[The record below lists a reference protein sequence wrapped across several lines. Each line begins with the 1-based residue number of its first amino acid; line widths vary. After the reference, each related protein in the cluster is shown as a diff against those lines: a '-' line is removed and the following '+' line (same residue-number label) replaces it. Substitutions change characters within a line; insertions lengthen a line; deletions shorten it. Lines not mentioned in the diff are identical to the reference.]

1 VTDPNRTESDVDA
14 DATAWRPGWVG
25 VTLAAIVLVF
35 AGAVGGWL
43 VARDDAPSFN
53 DADVGFLDDMVQH
66 HSGALTLGFEYLQA
80 RGDGPMGHYAREI
93 VVEQSQEVAQ
103 MNSLLA
109 EVDDHETIG
118 DGVSM
123 EWMGRPIRT
132 QRMPGLA
139 TAAQLDELGA
149 ARELTAD
156 DLFSEL
162 MIRHHAA
169 GVAMADEA
177 VALGTNTTVARLA
190 RAMARVQRQE
200 MAAMN
205 AERATLGLPAVST
218 DPPMSHG

>member
-1 VTDPNRTESDVDA
+1 MTDPNRAESDVG
-14 DATAWRPGWVG
+14 ATAWRPGSVG
-25 VTLAAIVLVF
+25 LTLAALVLVF

-66 HSGALTLGFEYLQA
+66 HSGAITLGFEYLQA

-93 VVEQSQEVAQ
+93 VIEQSQEVAQ
-103 MNSLLA
+103 MNALLS

-123 EWMGRPIRT
+123 EWMGHPIRT

-139 TAAQLDELGA
+139 TTDQITQLGA
-149 ARELTAD
+149 ARELAAD

-177 VALGTNTTVARLA
+177 AALGTNATVARLA

-205 AERATLGLPAVST
+205 AARATLGLAAVST
-218 DPPMSHG
+218 DPPTSHG

>member
-1 VTDPNRTESDVDA
+1 MWEYRGPLLFHSAHTL
-14 DATAWRPGWVG
+14 WM
-25 VTLAAIVLVF
+25 TLAGFVLVF

-43 VARDDAPSFN
+43 VARDGAPSFN

-66 HSGALTLGFEYLQA
+66 HSGAITLGFEYLQA

-93 VVEQSQEVAQ
+93 VIEQSQEVAQ

-109 EVDDHETIG
+109 EVDEHETIG

-132 QRMPGLA
+132 QRMPGMA
-139 TAAQLDELGA
+139 RADQIAELGA
-149 ARELTAD
+149 ARELSAD

-177 VALGTNTTVARLA
+177 AALGKNARVALLA

-205 AERATLGLPAVST
+205 AGRAALGLEPIPT
-218 DPPMSHG
+218 DPPISHG